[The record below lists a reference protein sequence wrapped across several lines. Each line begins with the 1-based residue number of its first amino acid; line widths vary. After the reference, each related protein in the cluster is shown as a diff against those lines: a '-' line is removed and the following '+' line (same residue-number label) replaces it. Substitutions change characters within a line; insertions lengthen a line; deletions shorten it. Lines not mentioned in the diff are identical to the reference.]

1 MPSTEPPITTS
12 EVGGLFGLGF
22 SENGFWAN
30 QTDSANET
38 YSPLFSLSLSP
49 QTADMSWYTGLETKE
64 WPASSLEIGYNN
76 TNYFNGKE
84 VVTLTTGNSSFW
96 FEIAGFGFNTSST
109 DSTFTNV
116 TTGGNVTFDL
126 TISGLTVTQA
136 AYD

>member
-1 MPSTEPPITTS
+1 MT
-12 EVGGLFGLGF
+12 
-22 SENGFWAN
+22 
-30 QTDSANET
+30 
-38 YSPLFSLSLSP
+38 
-49 QTADMSWYTGLETKE
+49 WYTGLETKE
-64 WPASSLEIGYNN
+64 WPTSSLEIGYNN

-84 VVTLTTGNSSFW
+84 VITLTTGNSSFW
-96 FEIAGFGFNTSST
+96 FEIAGFGYNSSST